1 MHKIDITNVANEVMY
16 LYEKYGKKDYIGEPV
31 SQIEHMCQCAQLAEA
46 NGADE
51 ETILAAFLHDIGH
64 LCEYAFPETTVQ
76 HMDGFGILDHEKLGA
91 AFLLSKGFSKK
102 ITQLVQ
108 SHVSAKRYLT
118 YAFNDYYN
126 QLSDASKIT
135 LQHQG
140 GIMTKEEAVVFE
152 NDILFE
158 QYIAIRK
165 WDEQAKK
172 THQPLPDLQD
182 YKDLIIEHLA
192 LQNS

>member
-1 MHKIDITNVANEVMY
+1 M
-16 LYEKYGKKDYIGEPV
+16 YEKYGKKDYIGEPV

-64 LCEYAFPETTVQ
+64 LCEYAFPETTAQ
-76 HMDGFGILDHEKLGA
+76 HMDGFGIVDHEKLGA

-152 NDILFE
+152 NDLNNLSK
-158 QYIAIRK
+158 QVLPR
-165 WDEQAKK
+165 
-172 THQPLPDLQD
+172 LPDTCQYL
-182 YKDLIIEHLA
+182 LIKRGNVDKKCDHLKVNVDRIKKI
-192 LQNS
+192 LRF

>member
-1 MHKIDITNVANEVMY
+1 
-16 LYEKYGKKDYIGEPV
+16 
-31 SQIEHMCQCAQLAEA
+31 MCQCAQLAEA

-64 LCEYAFPETTVQ
+64 LCEYAFPETTAQ
-76 HMDGFGILDHEKLGA
+76 HMDGFGIVDHEKLGA

-140 GIMTKEEAVVFE
+140 GIMTKEEAVTLMLE
-152 NDILFE
+152 SINADN
-158 QYIAIRK
+158 
-165 WDEQAKK
+165 
-172 THQPLPDLQD
+172 
-182 YKDLIIEHLA
+182 LA
-192 LQNS
+192 LGLQAGMKEDELKANIDQSQPSLVFMLGNIYDKLQEAKVIG